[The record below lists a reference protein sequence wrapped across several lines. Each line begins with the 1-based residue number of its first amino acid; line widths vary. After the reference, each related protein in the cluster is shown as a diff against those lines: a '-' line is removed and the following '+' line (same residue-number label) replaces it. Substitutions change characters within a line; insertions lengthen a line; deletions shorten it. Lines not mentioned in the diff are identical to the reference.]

1 MTLSERDAI
10 NRYEGFVEGFTESMN
25 EYAETKTKA
34 IQELLEKKQITP
46 EIASLLLSVVQ
57 EIKSMPVPYSI
68 EDFL

>member
-10 NRYEGFVEGFTESMN
+10 NRAEGFAEGFTEVMN

-34 IQELLEKKQITP
+34 IQELLENNQITP
-46 EIASLLLSVVQ
+46 ETASLLLSVVQ
-57 EIKSMPVPYSI
+57 KIKSMPVPYTI